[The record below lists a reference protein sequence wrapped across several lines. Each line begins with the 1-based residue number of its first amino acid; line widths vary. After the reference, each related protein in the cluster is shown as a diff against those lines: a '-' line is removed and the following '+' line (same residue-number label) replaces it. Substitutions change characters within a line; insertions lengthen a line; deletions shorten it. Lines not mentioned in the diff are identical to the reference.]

1 MKCIVYK
8 EDQVLINVRSERML
22 GMEGF
27 MARLFAIFE
36 RHHIVIDMISTSEV
50 SVSLTTNTTDHAKLE
65 SLRKDLSELA
75 SKVEILPEKCIV
87 AVVGEGMK
95 HAVGLASRTFKAVAA
110 AGVSLQMI
118 SQGASEINITFLV
131 NNSEIPND
139 VRIAA
144 QGILRLK
151 MIVLHRP

>member
-1 MKCIVYK
+1 
-8 EDQVLINVRSERML
+8 ML

-36 RHHIVIDMISTSEV
+36 RHGIVIDMISTSEV
-50 SVSLTTNTTDHAKLE
+50 SVSLTTSTTEPKKLE
-65 SLRKDLSELA
+65 SLKKDLVELA
-75 SKVEILPEKCIV
+75 SKVEILPEKCIF

-95 HAVGLASRTFKAVAA
+95 HSVGLASRTFKAVAA

-131 NNSEIPND
+131 DNSEISKVCP
-139 VRIAA
+139 A
-144 QGILRLK
+144 
-151 MIVLHRP
+151 LHKEYFGC

>member
-1 MKCIVYK
+1 MCFVKRG
-8 EDQVLINVRSERML
+8 DQVLINVRSEQML

-36 RHHIVIDMISTSEV
+36 RHHVVIDMISTSEV
-50 SVSLTTNTTDHAKLE
+50 SVSLTTNTTDEHKLK
-65 SLRKDLSELA
+65 SLTHELGELA
-75 SKVEILPEKCIV
+75 TKVDVQCNKSIV

-95 HAVGLASRTFKAVAA
+95 HTVGLASRTFKAVAA

-131 NNSEIPND
+131 DNREIP
-139 VRIAA
+139 AA
-144 QGILRLK
+144 CAA
-151 MIVLHRP
+151 LHKEYFGS